1 MTERKKKNK
10 NRKVP
15 NAVPRK
21 ATQSMRKAAAASVTA
36 TERRLEKK
44 AATLLNKDNL
54 TAVTPQPEKMFW
66 EVSIDDLRVD
76 NSYQRPIKEPHV
88 GNIMMYFSWEGF
100 GTPVV
105 GRRSNGTLWLLDGL
119 QRITAAKNLNC
130 TDIIVEVIDSRGP
143 KHEAGIFHCLNA
155 VSRVPTKMQIF
166 RAGLRAGNATA
177 TAIYKATK
185 AAGMDIQLDASNA
198 GSNIWPQVRALSR
211 LEQLY
216 KFRGPEFVT
225 EVLSLI
231 KELWDGESDAVREDI
246 IGGLHRFIRY
256 NRRGVPRPV
265 GWLTITSNSA
275 KDMTHREYIVDC
287 VRRKGLSAEGL
298 HNKAS
303 NSKESASGYSRAE
316 AIQRILEDTCPR
328 LSRRSK
334 KA

>member
-1 MTERKKKNK
+1 MSEHTKKTRKF
-10 NRKVP
+10 P
-15 NAVPRK
+15 TAAPRK
-21 ATQSMRKAAAASVTA
+21 ATQSMRKSATALATA
-36 TERRLEKK
+36 TERRLGKK
-44 AATLLNKDNL
+44 AATILREEDL
-54 TAVTPQPEKMFW
+54 TELCPQPEKMYYDIA
-66 EVSIDDLRVD
+66 IDELRVD

-105 GRRSNGTLWLLDGL
+105 GRRSNGTMWLLDGL
-119 QRITAAKNLNC
+119 QRITAAQNLNC
-130 TDIIVEVIDSRGP
+130 TDITVEVIDSRGP
-143 KHEAGIFHCLNA
+143 KHEAGIFHRLNA

-177 TAIYKATK
+177 TAIYKATTN
-185 AAGMDIQLDASNA
+185 AGMDIQLDASNA

-256 NRRGVPRPV
+256 NRHGDPRPTD
-265 GWLTITSNSA
+265 WLTTISNSA
-275 KDMTHREYIVDC
+275 KDMTHREYVVAC
-287 VRRKGLSAEGL
+287 VHRAGLSAEGL

-328 LSRRSK
+328 LSRRST